1 MKRALRLLFLLSASA
16 VPAAATPYQ
25 MVSDQALVDQAA
37 AVAEVR
43 VVAAQRAPMMSASGR
58 PATDY
63 TVEVERLV
71 KGHIPGSTIVVRVP
85 GGVRPDGVGLKVWG
99 APEFGQNES
108 ALLFLRPA
116 EDGTYRILHLM
127 LGAFH
132 QRQVGGRDVV
142 MRDLSDTFE
151 VGSAGLEARRDMVRD
166 LAGFREW
173 VADRA
178 EGVRRERDYVLDSE
192 PQELEQAVEPFSLM
206 ESEEGTA
213 IRWFRFDSGQSV
225 PWKVHVSGQSGLGQ
239 ERSIQAF
246 KVAMNAW
253 VSDAGSNVFYTY
265 SGVTSAGAGLDH
277 DDGTNAILFD
287 DPRGNEA
294 EGTFS
299 CSDGGVIAVGGPF
312 FYTSTRNWGGK
323 KWHEAAEADIV
334 TNDGT
339 ECFFRDNPRAAE
351 EVFAHELG
359 HTLGL
364 GHSSSREALMFARA
378 HDDGRGARMGSDDL
392 AGIASLY
399 PSGSGSGGGGGG
411 GGGNPGGPSG
421 VTAPSNLT
429 AQASSGTEISL
440 TWKDNSSDETGF
452 RVESKTPGGTFK
464 EVLSLPAGTTTAAI
478 GSLKAST
485 EYVFRVRASGASGF
499 SAYTATARATTRG
512 GTIPAATP
520 PSFGGAPSCGSGD
533 ATLCLHA
540 NRFRVRVLWRNSA
553 TEAWT
558 AGHLVKRTDQ
568 SGTVWFFGSENVEQI
583 VKVLD
588 GRAVNGKF
596 WVFTGALTD
605 REYWLEVTDSTTG
618 AVRLY
623 HNRAGDTRGFADTGF
638 PGSAASQADVKE
650 IAQISQKTPPVM
662 ETLTVPTGVCVADA
676 RTLCLIGRYEVEVDW
691 KTATQAGAGTAVS
704 DSGNTGFF
712 WFFGPENLEL
722 VVKVL
727 DGTGING
734 KAWVFYGSLSDV
746 EYTVRVTD
754 TQTGKVKTYR
764 NQQGSLSGMA
774 DTSAL

>member
-1 MKRALRLLFLLSASA
+1 MKRVLRLLFLLPAFA
-16 VPAAATPYQ
+16 VPAAATTYQ
-25 MVSDQALVDQAA
+25 MVSDQTLVDQAA

-43 VVAAQRAPMMSASGR
+43 VVAAEPAPVAGR

-85 GGVRPDGVGLKVWG
+85 GGVRADGVGLKVWG
-99 APEFGQNES
+99 APEFGRNES

-116 EDGTYRILHLM
+116 DDGTYRILHMM

-132 QRQVGGRDVV
+132 RRQAGGRDVV
-142 MRDLSDTFE
+142 VRDLSDTFE
-151 VGSAGLEARRDMVRD
+151 VGPAGLEARRDMVRD
-166 LAGFREW
+166 LSRFREW

-178 EGVRRERDYVLDSE
+178 QGVRRERDYVLDSE
-192 PQELEQAVEPFSLM
+192 AQELEQAVEPFSYM
-206 ESEEGTA
+206 ESNSGTA
-213 IRWFRFDSGQSV
+213 IRWFRFDSSQSV

-246 KVAMNAW
+246 RTAMNSW
-253 VSDAGSNVFYTY
+253 VGDRGSNVLYTY
-265 SGVTSAGAGLDH
+265 AGVTSAGAGLDH

-299 CSDGGVIAVGGPF
+299 CGEGGVIAVGGPF

-323 KWHEAAEADIV
+323 AWHEAAEADIV

-339 ECFFRDNPRAAE
+339 DCFFRDNPRAAE

-364 GHSSSREALMFARA
+364 GHSKTRDALMFARA
-378 HDDGRGARMGSDDL
+378 HDDGRGARMHSDDL

-399 PSGSGSGGGGGG
+399 PSGNGGG
-411 GGGNPGGPSG
+411 GGGNPGA
-421 VTAPSNLT
+421 VAAPSNLT
-429 AQASSGTEISL
+429 AQAASSTEISL
-440 TWKDNSSDETGF
+440 AWKDNSSDETGF
-452 RVESKTPGGTFK
+452 RVESKIPGGTFK
-464 EVLSLPAGTTTAAI
+464 EVLSLPAGTTAAAV

-499 SAYTATARATTRG
+499 SAYSANARATTKA
-512 GTIPAATP
+512 GTTPAATP
-520 PSFGGAPSCGSGD
+520 PSFGGSPSCGTGD
-533 ATLCLHA
+533 GTLCLQS
-540 NRFRVRVLWRNSA
+540 NRFRVRVLWRTSA
-553 TEAWT
+553 TQPWT

-596 WVFTGALTD
+596 WVFAGALTD
-605 REYWLEVTDSTTG
+605 REYWLEVTDSASG

-638 PGSAASQADVKE
+638 PAAASASADVKE
-650 IAQISQKTPPVM
+650 IAQIAQKTPPVM
-662 ETLTVPTGVCVADA
+662 ETLTVPAGVCVADA
-676 RTLCLIGRYEVEVDW
+676 RTLCLLGRYEVEVTW
-691 KTATQAGAGTAVS
+691 KTAIQTGAGTAVS

-712 WFFGPENLEL
+712 WFFGSDNLEL

-727 DGTGING
+727 DGTEING

-754 TQTGKVKTYR
+754 TRTGKVKTYR
-764 NQQGSLSGMA
+764 NQQGNLSGMA

>member
-1 MKRALRLLFLLSASA
+1 MKRVLRLLFLLPAFA
-16 VPAAATPYQ
+16 VPAAATTYQ
-25 MVSDQALVDQAA
+25 MVSDQVLVDQAA

-43 VVAAQRAPMMSASGR
+43 VVAAEPAPTTGR

-99 APEFGQNES
+99 APEFGRNES

-116 EDGTYRILHLM
+116 DDGTYRILHMM

-132 QRQVGGRDVV
+132 RRQAGGRDVV
-142 MRDLSDTFE
+142 VRDLSDTFE
-151 VGSAGLEARRDMVRD
+151 VGPAGLEAKRDMVRD
-166 LAGFREW
+166 LVQFREW

-192 PQELEQAVEPFSLM
+192 AQELEQAVEPFSYM
-206 ESEEGTA
+206 ETDAGTP

-246 KVAMNAW
+246 KTAMNAW
-253 VSDAGSNVFYTY
+253 VADAGSNVFYTY
-265 SGVTSAGAGLDH
+265 AGVTSSGAGLDH

-312 FYTSTRNWGGK
+312 FYTTTRNWGGK

-339 ECFFRDNPRAAE
+339 ECFFQNNPKAAE

-364 GHSSSREALMFARA
+364 GHSTSRDALMFARA
-378 HDDGRGARMGSDDL
+378 HDDGRGARVTSDDL

-399 PSGSGSGGGGGG
+399 PSGSGSGGG
-411 GGGNPGGPSG
+411 NPGT
-421 VTAPSNLT
+421 VAAPGNLT
-429 AQASSGTEISL
+429 AQAASSTEISL
-440 TWKDNSSDETGF
+440 AWKDNSSDETGF
-452 RVESKTPGGTFK
+452 RVESKVAGGTFK
-464 EVLSLPAGTTTAAI
+464 EVLSLPAGTTTAKV
-478 GSLKAST
+478 GSLKEST

-512 GTIPAATP
+512 GATPAATP
-520 PSFGGAPSCGSGD
+520 PNFGGAPSCGSGD
-533 ATLCLHA
+533 STLCLHA

-568 SGTVWFFGSENVEQI
+568 SGTVWFFGAENVEQI

-588 GRAVNGKF
+588 GRGVNGKF
-596 WVFTGALTD
+596 WVFAGALTD
-605 REYWLEVTDSTTG
+605 REYWLEVTDSATG

-662 ETLTVPTGVCVADA
+662 ETLTVSTGVCVADA
-676 RTLCLIGRYEVEVDW
+676 RTLCLMGRYEVEVTW
-691 KTATQAGAGTAVS
+691 KTATQAGVGTAVP

-764 NQQGSLSGMA
+764 NQQGNLSGVA